1 MEPDGCALLLTDTYD
16 HENAVKNIIGGE
28 LKERIESFQG
38 LVGVRPDSGDVV
50 DVTSATTEW
59 LMDAF
64 GYTTNSKGYKV
75 LPDFIRTVQG
85 DGVRRETLP
94 LVFMEMERR
103 GLATDNAVFGMGG
116 GLLQH
121 CNRDTM
127 EFGMKANAAKVN
139 GEWRDIGKTPTGDAM
154 KVSKK
159 GRLALKY
166 SDGEYTT
173 VKRDEIA
180 PEDNQLVPVFRN
192 GQLLKK
198 WDFAELKE
206 RSEAAVPEYYYSAYT
221 SPLREAA
228 KGGATPVGA

>member
-1 MEPDGCALLLTDTYD
+1 
-16 HENAVKNIIGGE
+16 
-28 LKERIESFQG
+28 
-38 LVGVRPDSGDVV
+38 
-50 DVTSATTEW
+50 
-59 LMDAF
+59 MDAF

-94 LVFMEMERR
+94 KVFMEMERR

-139 GEWRDIGKTPTGDAM
+139 GEWRDIGKSPTGDTM
-154 KVSKK
+154 KLSKK

-166 SDGEYTT
+166 ADGEYST

-180 PEDNQLVPVFRN
+180 AGGQSAGAGLPQRPAAEEVGLLRTEGATANARCPE
-192 GQLLKK
+192 
-198 WDFAELKE
+198 
-206 RSEAAVPEYYYSAYT
+206 SYYADYVA
-221 SPLREAA
+221 PLRR
-228 KGGATPVGA
+228 GRPGRGTPVGA